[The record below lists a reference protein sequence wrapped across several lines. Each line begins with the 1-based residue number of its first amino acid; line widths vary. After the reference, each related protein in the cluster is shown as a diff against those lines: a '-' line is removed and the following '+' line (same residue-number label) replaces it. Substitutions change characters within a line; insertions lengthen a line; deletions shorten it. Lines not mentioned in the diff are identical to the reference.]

1 MLAVVVLPSPSP
13 VPGRRVGR
21 RVLRVLARVVVLVV
35 IAVTAL
41 AAGYAGWA
49 DLRPVRIDVGVGGT
63 RVTAAGVDTHVEAW
77 PAEHPHGLPPLVLIP
92 GFAESTYVWS
102 RVAPLLARDR
112 DVYAYDV
119 RGYGTTDHLPPYT
132 LAADADQLGGLLAA
146 LGLTG
151 PRRPVVVGHSLGA
164 AVALAQ
170 ALREPASVVGVVLAN
185 GDGTPFGVG
194 PGWVRSLLVDPFASA
209 VVDVVVRHRGPV
221 RTLVAGACGPGCPVD
236 DAAVDRWRAPFLA
249 EGGTEALV
257 AVLRRPLIGLTY
269 GQEEAVRVPTGVI
282 ASSEDETFDLSSA
295 RATAARLRTDRVA
308 VLPGARHLALLGD
321 PGAFAAALATVLR

>member
-1 MLAVVVLPSPSP
+1 MRRAPAEPQLEGYQADRALHGASPTGSGARGRDRPCAVVVLPSPSP

-21 RVLRVLARVVVLVV
+21 RVLRVLARVLVLVV

-221 RTLVAGACGPGCPVD
+221 RTLVAGACGP
-236 DAAVDRWRAPFLA
+236 AAPSTTRPWTAGARRSSPRAAP
-249 EGGTEALV
+249 
-257 AVLRRPLIGLTY
+257 RP
-269 GQEEAVRVPTGVI
+269 
-282 ASSEDETFDLSSA
+282 SSPSC
-295 RATAARLRTDRVA
+295 AAR
-308 VLPGARHLALLGD
+308 
-321 PGAFAAALATVLR
+321 